1 MTKKLIVIIGL
12 LFGLFGFSQEN
23 TASPYSFYGI
33 GEVRF
38 KGTIAEKTMGSLAI
52 TGDSIAVNLL
62 NPASYSHLK
71 LTNFS
76 VGGTSTFNNLQNGT
90 DSEKA
95 KRTSF
100 DYLTISIPMG
110 KFGASIGLIPYS
122 AVGFKTQKT
131 FLDENNLT
139 RTIKSDGSGNLNKAY
154 LGTAYSVSKK
164 ISLGVNF
171 EYNFGKIE
179 SKFIDSSFDNNN
191 NSQFPLSL
199 RELNT
204 VNITGLTLNLGAL
217 YNTQINEKLNFFSG
231 VTYRPQSKLNYST
244 VRNTATVV
252 YSPKGTEYISKS
264 QDVYVPDSKI
274 IIPTKF
280 SFGAGIGEKN
290 KWLVGA
296 DLSFVNSKKQN
307 NVFDTDTNYSY
318 KNGQTVAIGGYYIP
332 DYDSF
337 SSYLN
342 RIVYRAGFR
351 YENTGLVVNNND
363 INNYG
368 MNFGLGLPLG
378 NSKLDLGFEFGKRG
392 TTTNNL
398 IQENYFNLS
407 VGISISDKWFRKI
420 LID

>member
-76 VGGTSTFNNLQNGT
+76 VGGTSTFNNLQNET

-95 KRTSF
+95 KRTSL

-110 KFGASIGLIPYS
+110 KFGASVGLVPYS
-122 AVGFKTQKT
+122 AVGYKIR
-131 FLDENNLT
+131 T
-139 RTIKSDGSGNLNKAY
+139 RTTTDNNDYYQTLNSTGKGNLNKFY
-154 LGTAYSVSKK
+154 LGTAYSVNNNLS
-164 ISLGVNF
+164 IGVNF
-171 EYNFGKIE
+171 EYNFGVFENQVTEKNY
-179 SKFIDSSFDNNN
+179 DSFNIR
-191 NSQFPLSL
+191 LSS

-204 VNITGLTLNLGAL
+204 TKLNGVNLNFGLL
-217 YNTQINEKLNFFSG
+217 YNKKVSSKLYLFNSATF
-231 VTYRPQSKLNYST
+231 RPESKLNGSNQ
-244 VRNTATVV
+244 RNIATTL
-252 YSPKGTEYISKS
+252 YSPSGVEYIS
-264 QDVYVPDSKI
+264 QQNDVTLPDSKI

-280 SFGAGIGEKN
+280 SLGTGIGEKN
-290 KWLVGA
+290 KWLLGA
-296 DLSFVNSKKQN
+296 DFSFVNSKKQN
-307 NVFDTDTNYSY
+307 NVFDTDTDYSY

-351 YENTGLVVNNND
+351 YENTGLVVKNND